1 MGPGCVKTPTLNL
14 RVEFPSRFRRC
25 GKPIALATSVRR
37 RQLRKQFCASLAQAS
52 FHTAWT
58 QFRHWWQRLQAVTRT
73 GHFYSFRFGSQPS
86 RGKALRLVRSERRS
100 KQVVDSL
107 RYVCVSGGVE
117 QPAYI
122 KGSDPQ
128 WSLTTPRSSC
138 RIRIVRGHLEPPG
151 TAGRWRLALVGCGR
165 HDEGSSAATFQLS
178 PCYRKHNLPD
188 QLRVRPSSDRSGI
201 A

>member
-1 MGPGCVKTPTLNL
+1 MTG
-14 RVEFPSRFRRC
+14 SDRR
-25 GKPIALATSVRR
+25 TVRMVR
-37 RQLRKQFCASLAQAS
+37 LTQL
-52 FHTAWT
+52 
-58 QFRHWWQRLQAVTRT
+58 RHWWQRLQAVTRT

-128 WSLTTPRSSC
+128 WSLQH
-138 RIRIVRGHLEPPG
+138 RGHPAEFGSFEPPG

-165 HDEGSSAATFQLS
+165 HDEGSSVAAFQLS

>member
-1 MGPGCVKTPTLNL
+1 MTG
-14 RVEFPSRFRRC
+14 SDRR
-25 GKPIALATSVRR
+25 TVRMVR
-37 RQLRKQFCASLAQAS
+37 LTQL
-52 FHTAWT
+52 
-58 QFRHWWQRLQAVTRT
+58 RHWWQRLQAVTRT

-128 WSLTTPRSSC
+128 WSLQHRGHPAEFGSFVAILNRPGRRDDGAWRWLAAAGMTKEAALLLFNSVPVTASTIC
-138 RIRIVRGHLEPPG
+138 RISIVCAQARIE
-151 TAGRWRLALVGCGR
+151 A
-165 HDEGSSAATFQLS
+165 E
-178 PCYRKHNLPD
+178 
-188 QLRVRPSSDRSGI
+188 
-201 A
+201 

>member
-128 WSLTTPRSSC
+128 WSLQHRGHPAEFGSFVAILNRPGRRDDGAWRWLAAAGMTKEAALLLFNSVPVTVSTIC
-138 RIRIVRGHLEPPG
+138 RISFV
-151 TAGRWRLALVGCGR
+151 C
-165 HDEGSSAATFQLS
+165 
-178 PCYRKHNLPD
+178 
-188 QLRVRPSSDRSGI
+188 
-201 A
+201 